1 MSKRATEVKLTPE
14 DTETLQTWCRASTTE
29 QRLALRARIVL
40 AAARNES
47 TTRIARREKV
57 RGATVSKWRQ
67 RYAQQG
73 LRGLQDAARPGPPRH
88 YTEATEQRVLK
99 QLDQPPPSGYAS
111 WNGRL
116 LAQAL
121 GDVSPRQVWR
131 ILSRREIHLARRRR
145 WCISTDP
152 EFAPKAADIVGIYL
166 HPPENA
172 VVLAVDEKPH
182 MQVLERAQGY
192 LRMPN
197 GKTLIGFSHN
207 YKRHGTSTLFAA
219 LNVLTGQVDLVHHR
233 HRRRRREFLNFMNEL
248 IAPYGPDQ
256 VIHVILDNLSTHKP
270 KHDRWLARHL
280 NVHFHFTPTRASWLN
295 QIECWFSIMSRGALR
310 GASFTAVQELRQ
322 AIDRFI
328 ETYNPRAVPFE
339 WKKEKV
345 HSVHPK
351 RNYAD
356 LKLR

>member
-1 MSKRATEVKLTPE
+1 MSRLATEVKLAPE
-14 DTETLQTWCRASTTE
+14 DAETLQKWSQASTAE
-29 QRLALRARIVL
+29 QRLALRARVIL

-47 TTRIARREKV
+47 TIRIAARERV
-57 RGATVSKWRQ
+57 RPATVSKWRR

-73 LRGLQDAARPGPPRH
+73 LRSLHDAPRPGRRRR
-88 YTEATEQRVLK
+88 YDEGTQQRVLK
-99 QLDQPPPSGYAS
+99 QLDQPPPPGYAR

-121 GDVSPRQVWR
+121 GDVSSRQVWR
-131 ILSRREIHLARRRR
+131 ILSRQQISLARRRR

-152 EFAPKAADIVGIYL
+152 EFAGKAADIVGIYL

-172 VVLAVDEKPH
+172 IVLSVDEKPH
-182 MQVLERAQGY
+182 IQVLERAQGY
-192 LRMPN
+192 LRLPN
-197 GKTLIGFSHN
+197 GKTLTGFSHD

-219 LNVLTGQVDLVHHR
+219 FEVLSGRISLVHHR
-233 HRRRRREFLNFMNEL
+233 QRRRRREFLDFMNEL
-248 IAPYGPDQ
+248 VASYGPDQ

-270 KHDRWLARHL
+270 KHDRWLGRHP

-295 QIECWFSIMSRGALR
+295 QIECWFSILSRQALQ
-310 GASFTAVQELRQ
+310 GASFTSAPQLRE

-328 ETYNPRAVPFE
+328 ESYNPRAVPFE

-351 RNYAD
+351 RYYAD
-356 LKLR
+356 LRH